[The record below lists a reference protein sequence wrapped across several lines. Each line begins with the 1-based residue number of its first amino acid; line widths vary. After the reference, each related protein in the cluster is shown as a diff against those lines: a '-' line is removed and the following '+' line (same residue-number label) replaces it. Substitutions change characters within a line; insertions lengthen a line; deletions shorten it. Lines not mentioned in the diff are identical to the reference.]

1 MARREPGE
9 LEQLL
14 NRLPHA
20 VLFRFQ
26 DESFPRSF
34 RTKNP
39 QFFSGNDWIDLD
51 DLKAWLGQQEDLKHF
66 LNEPTI
72 LDSYVIALLAV
83 CAQID
88 TGPLVGS
95 FQTILLASFNHSP
108 TTTVDVEDRP
118 APLSNNTLS
127 PLSESVRLP
136 APELDTVL
144 PCQSPHQPPSSPRRS
159 SRKSKISITDED
171 APVKKAK
178 ISASDGPSKST
189 KPVTSRRVIP
199 NLHYM
204 SESYALCSSK
214 RKSKP
219 WGVRHTDDQFYTSFE
234 FLAKFPEE
242 YLEMYGDA
250 EPA

>member
-1 MARREPGE
+1 MERRAPGE

-26 DESFPRSF
+26 DEARKAFT

-72 LDSYVIALLAV
+72 LDSYVIVLLAV

-127 PLSESVRLP
+127 PLSESIHLP
-136 APELDTVL
+136 APELDTAL
-144 PCQSPHQPPSSPRRS
+144 PRQSPPQPPSSPRRS
-159 SRKSKISITDED
+159 SRKRKISITDED

-242 YLEMYGDA
+242 YREMYGDA